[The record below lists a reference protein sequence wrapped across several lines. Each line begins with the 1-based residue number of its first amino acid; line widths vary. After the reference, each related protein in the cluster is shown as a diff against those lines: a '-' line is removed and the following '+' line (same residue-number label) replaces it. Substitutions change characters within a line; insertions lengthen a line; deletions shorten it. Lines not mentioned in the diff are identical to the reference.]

1 MKALIQLLMGCVLS
15 WNALASGS
23 VVESL
28 PNFSVRKDSLTTALG
43 NNKSLMH
50 FRITNIE
57 FTSQNVQREFQGK
70 VNGVWKT
77 FTMNAYSEFDLE
89 VEPGVYTF
97 EFFLNSNYRKL
108 VYSHH
113 KIEAAHTQWID
124 LYFESDEEHYPVMV
138 KKPVIYTYGND
149 VDCSIQLQAK
159 GKFTFTYPNYNESW
173 KGTAHLDGSFSI
185 GTTNYPYLFWEG
197 EQDLST
203 LLSFESGFVVNKDE
217 VISFL
222 ESKLSEMGFN
232 QKEKTDFITFWGP
245 IMSQSNE
252 GFARFLFT
260 EEYDAIAQ
268 MDVQPKPEGI
278 FRLYLL
284 WTPLDNQRIDI
295 NPKNQVIHRVNR
307 KGFHVLEW
315 GGSIVPMK
323 EL

>member
-1 MKALIQLLMGCVLS
+1 MKAILQLLLGCFLS
-15 WNALASGS
+15 WNALAGVP

-28 PNFSVRKDSLTTALG
+28 PTFHVRKDSLTSELG

-50 FRITNIE
+50 LRITNIE
-57 FTSQNVQREFQGK
+57 FTSQNVQQEIQGT

-77 FTMNAYSEFDLE
+77 FKMNRWSEFDLE
-89 VEPGVYTF
+89 VEPGAYTF

-108 VYSHH
+108 HIENH
-113 KIEAAHTQWID
+113 KIEASHTQWID
-124 LYFESDEEHYPVMV
+124 LLFESDEEHYPVMV

-149 VDCSIQLQAK
+149 QACTIALQPK
-159 GKFTFTYPNYNESW
+159 GTFTFTYPNYQDSW
-173 KGTAHLDGSFSI
+173 KGIAHKDGSFSI
-185 GTTNYPYLFWEG
+185 GTANYPYLFWEG
-197 EQDLST
+197 EQDLSQ
-203 LLSFESGFVVNKDE
+203 LLSFESGFVVSKGE

-222 ESKLSEMGFN
+222 ETKLNEMGFN

-260 EEYDAIAQ
+260 EEYDAIAK
-268 MDVQPKPEGI
+268 MDIQPKPEGV

-295 NPKNQVIHRVNR
+295 APKAQVMPHVNR
-307 KGFHVLEW
+307 NGFHILEW
-315 GGSIVPMK
+315 GGSVVPMK